1 MLNFVR
7 GDGVKKIKIII
18 SSILIALI
26 CILGVLY
33 YKREAYFDQ
42 FLRNSL
48 KIDFKNSEVEF
59 FKKNVTLNEVSYKE
73 VDKKITNIYMADK
86 VMVDFKEINVK
97 EKLAHISKAEV
108 QNFNFVAEI
117 NDGTE
122 KVSSKE
128 EKSNLKDEI
137 VVLENKQENKV
148 VISDSSMNNSN
159 KKKKKDKWYSP
170 FKDLVKKIE
179 EVAKEK
185 TFSPSSLVDDDL
197 LDTMI
202 NKNIGKDLEDK
213 LNKEVVKI
221 NYFYEGLREENAQR
235 KSTEALSNSQNIEN
249 KEWTVKIDSLD
260 IDSKLL
266 NTILKGNI
274 KNIIVPLSMVEEK
287 APIKIDLSDVTEINK
302 VSGEI
307 SINSANIAVDAP
319 EFDYK
324 MVPEAAKYIEGG
336 NFKLTQ
342 NLDYKD
348 NILTIDGVIMVK
360 DLKLNTDNLVTE
372 ILKENKISLVDPR
385 AQILKFVLRKVN
397 SAKLIYTYDSKE
409 GKLIIK
415 TDLQKQLKQVLTNE
429 LISKA
434 N

>member
-1 MLNFVR
+1 MLNYIR
-7 GDGVKKIKIII
+7 GDRVKKIKIII

-59 FKKNVTLNEVSYKE
+59 FKKNVTINEVSYKE
-73 VDKKITNIYMADK
+73 IDKMITTTYTADK

-97 EKLAHISKAEV
+97 EKLAHINKAEV
-108 QNFNFVAEI
+108 QGFNFISEV
-117 NDGTE
+117 NDETE
-122 KVSSKE
+122 KVTSKE
-128 EKSNLKDEI
+128 GENTLNNE
-137 VVLENKQENKV
+137 VLVSDKKQDNKV
-148 VISDSSMNNSN
+148 VISDSSMNNSQ

-185 TFSPSSLVDDDL
+185 TFSPLSLVDDDL
-197 LDTMI
+197 LDIMI
-202 NKNIGKDLEDK
+202 NEKIGKDLEKK

-221 NYFYEGLREENAQR
+221 NYFYDGLREENSLR
-235 KSTEALSNSQNIEN
+235 KSVDSLSNNQNLEK

-260 IDSKLL
+260 IDSKLF
-266 NTILKGNI
+266 NTFLKGNI
-274 KNIIVPLSMVEEK
+274 KNIVVPLSMIDDES
-287 APIKIDLSDVTEINK
+287 PIKIDLSDVTEINK
-302 VSGEI
+302 ISGEI

-324 MVPEAAKYIEGG
+324 MVPEAVKYIEGG

-342 NLDYKD
+342 TLDYKN
-348 NILTIDGVIMVK
+348 NILTMEGMIIVK
-360 DLKLNTDNLVTE
+360 DLKLNTDNLVNE
-372 ILKENKISLVDPR
+372 ILKENKIPLVDPR
-385 AQILKFVLRKVN
+385 AQILKFTLRKVN

-415 TDLQKQLKQVLTNE
+415 TDLQKQLKKILTNE
-429 LISKA
+429 LILKD